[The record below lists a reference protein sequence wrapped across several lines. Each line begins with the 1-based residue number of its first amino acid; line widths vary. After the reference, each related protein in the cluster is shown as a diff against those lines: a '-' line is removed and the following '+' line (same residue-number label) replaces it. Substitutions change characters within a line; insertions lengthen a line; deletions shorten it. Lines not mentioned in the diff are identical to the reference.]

1 VDLMFQIP
9 AAGDLGFLIR
19 SLELF
24 GKKVLPHIR
33 DV

>member
-9 AAGDLGFLIR
+9 ATGDLSFLIR

-24 GKKVLPHIR
+24 GKKLLPHIR
-33 DV
+33 DI